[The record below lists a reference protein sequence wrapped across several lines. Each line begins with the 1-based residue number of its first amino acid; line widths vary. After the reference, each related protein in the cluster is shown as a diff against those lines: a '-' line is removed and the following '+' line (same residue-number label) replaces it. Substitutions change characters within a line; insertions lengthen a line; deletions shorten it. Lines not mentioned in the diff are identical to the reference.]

1 MKLDRKKVAFGHHE
15 FFALRY
21 SWLTKGYQALGK
33 NENIFAEK
41 KRYQLLGNVNSS
53 LKEWFL
59 THVQGYLSG
68 KSQVP
73 MNFESDDSRQIS
85 EVSS

>member
-1 MKLDRKKVAFGHHE
+1 MPVGKSVRIVIEIDPVLKQE
-15 FFALRY
+15 L
-21 SWLTKGYQALGK
+21 YQSLGK
-33 NENIFAEK
+33 ED
-41 KRYQLLGNVNSS
+41 SS

-59 THVQGYLSG
+59 NHVQGYLSG

-73 MNFESDDSRQIS
+73 MNFESDDSRQLS

>member
-1 MKLDRKKVAFGHHE
+1 MPVGKSGRIVIEIDPVLKQE
-15 FFALRY
+15 L
-21 SWLTKGYQALGK
+21 YQSLGK
-33 NENIFAEK
+33 ED
-41 KRYQLLGNVNSS
+41 SS

-59 THVQGYLSG
+59 NHVQGYLSG

-73 MNFESDDSRQIS
+73 MNFESDDSRQVS

>member
-1 MKLDRKKVAFGHHE
+1 MPVGKSGRIVIEIDPVLKQE
-15 FFALRY
+15 L
-21 SWLTKGYQALGK
+21 YQSLGK
-33 NENIFAEK
+33 ED
-41 KRYQLLGNVNSS
+41 SS

-59 THVQGYLSG
+59 NHVQGYLSG

-73 MNFESDDSRQIS
+73 MNFESDDSRQLS

>member
-1 MKLDRKKVAFGHHE
+1 VPVGKSGRIVIEIDPELKKE
-15 FFALRY
+15 L
-21 SWLTKGYQALGK
+21 YQS
-33 NENIFAEK
+33 
-41 KRYQLLGNVNSS
+41 LGNEDSS

-59 THVQGYLSG
+59 IHVQGYLSG

-73 MNFESDDSRQIS
+73 MNFESDDSRQVS

>member
-1 MKLDRKKVAFGHHE
+1 VKLDRKKVAFGHHE
-15 FFALRY
+15 FFTLRY

-41 KRYQLLGNVNSS
+41 KRYQPLGNVNSS